1 MFLNQLSK
9 EEKEKFISLSVYAAK
24 ANGEVAME
32 EMAMLEE
39 YCKEMGI
46 VFFNADSIS
55 TMDEIIEVYKNSD
68 IVTKRIVILE
78 MLGLLYADGNYD
90 EKESQFATE
99 FAINIGLNEKELA
112 KQETLLKKYLE
123 IMEEMV
129 VAINI

>member
-78 MLGLLYADGNYD
+78 MLGLLYADGEY
-90 EKESQFATE
+90 S
-99 FAINIGLNEKELA
+99 GSH
-112 KQETLLKKYLE
+112 
-123 IMEEMV
+123 
-129 VAINI
+129 